1 MIDLYGNCTSIEM
14 VDMRRSL
21 NNFVERDLETV
32 SEDSQG
38 DGEAE
43 DVTGNTDTVE
53 NVSNALNNLT
63 VAEDDEED
71 EEDEDEEEADND
83 RDASLHLR
91 HHRGVQFQA
100 RQFHAVTGANV
111 SLGEVSCDWS
121 AGHNTHL

>member
-1 MIDLYGNCTSIEM
+1 MYYIPISLLQ

-21 NNFVERDLETV
+21 NNFAGAELAAVA
-32 SEDSQG
+32 
-38 DGEAE
+38 GEE
-43 DVTGNTDTVE
+43 QESPEHDTDTDTVE

-63 VAEDDEED
+63 VAED
-71 EEDEDEEEADND
+71 EDEDEDEDEEEEADND

-111 SLGEVSCDWS
+111 SLGQVSCDWS
-121 AGHNTHL
+121 AGHISHL